1 MIVRSSSGSMSIFL
15 CNMCALIRLWSV
27 ECAVD
32 CIALQLLWLQFPEQD
47 EPHCTRTNL
56 CTKNKLISWINNAR
70 KTTILCGLTSKISFT
85 MKLHINHIIC
95 EIWNIYVYN
104 MQWHWHIWPCNFKM
118 DIGGL
123 HNYSQIKSSLWHDI
137 YDYVDVINVV
147 GLPIL
152 CIYMCEALALV
163 WLDHFF
169 QILILNIEQHP
180 YWTILSK
187 N

>member
-1 MIVRSSSGSMSIFL
+1 MAWRFTSVRYIK
-15 CNMCALIRLWSV
+15 I
-27 ECAVD
+27 
-32 CIALQLLWLQFPEQD
+32 
-47 EPHCTRTNL
+47 
-56 CTKNKLISWINNAR
+56 

-104 MQWHWHIWPCNFKM
+104 MQWHWHIWLCNFKM

-147 GLPIL
+147 GLPNL
-152 CIYMCEALALV
+152 CIYV
-163 WLDHFF
+163 WSFGIGLNRSLCPNFDIEHWTTSTLDHSF
-169 QILILNIEQHP
+169 QN
-180 YWTILSK
+180 
-187 N
+187 